1 MKMSSASFAR
11 ALVFSALLVATFSG
25 AARGQEKYQVPP
37 KGIVDLVD
45 VTPTP
50 SVTLSPAGKP
60 GATRWLLIQ
69 QISGLPPISDLA
81 QPELRLAGLRFNPKT
96 NGPSRGRYSTGL
108 SLQSL
113 PDGKEIPITGLPP
126 SPKIRFAAWSPDAT
140 KIAFANISD
149 ATGDAG
155 LSLWIVDVAT
165 AKAQRVPGVLLNAVF
180 GTAPCEWISDST
192 RLLCQTVPTGR
203 GAAPVRGEVPEGPIV
218 QENLGRVTPGA
229 TFEDLLKDATDET
242 IFDYYATSQVAVV
255 SLDGAMKNVGKPGV
269 IAKASA
275 SPDANYALITE
286 KHRPYTYLLPYP
298 MFPERTSVTNLA
310 TGETKELNDRPLQ
323 DSVPNMHDAA
333 VAGPRDYDWRSDAPA
348 TLSWVEAADG
358 GDPRKDVPVRDTIYT
373 LAAPFTSASA
383 AKLVELPL
391 RFEGVT
397 WTDAHTTL
405 VDERRWKDRK
415 RIILAVA
422 DTPGAKPVTMFEGSF
437 EDRYNDPGT
446 PFMQDNAAGKSVGL
460 VTKDGAAVFRG
471 NGASP
476 KGDVPFVAVR
486 SLTNGTT
493 HKVWESAAG
502 AYELPLVAVDPA
514 KMQLLI
520 RRETPTESPNYFLW
534 SGGTQE
540 TQVTKFPNPYGN
552 SPLPVKQ
559 VLKYT
564 RADGVEL
571 SANLYVPPGYKK
583 EDGPLPTLIEAY
595 PAEFKTR
602 ASAGQITG
610 SPYEFVFLY
619 PGSPVPF
626 VATGYAVMENASIPI
641 IGEGSA
647 EPNDTYVEQLVASAK
662 AAIDEGVR
670 LGVVDRNRVAVMG
683 HSYGAFMTVNLVAH
697 SDFFKAGIARSG
709 AYNRTLT
716 PFGFQNEDRTYW
728 QAPAVY
734 NAMSPFMH
742 ADQIKTPLL
751 LIHGE
756 ADNNSGTF
764 PIQSERLFAA
774 LKGQGATVRFVLLP
788 LEAHGYAARESVLDM
803 FWEMNRWM
811 DTYVKNWKPG
821 ANGAAASTPAK

>member
-1 MKMSSASFAR
+1 MKMISAFGARVLVASS
-11 ALVFSALLVATFSG
+11 LCALLFAADAG
-25 AARGQEKYQVPP
+25 AQEKYQVPP

-45 VTPTP
+45 VLPTP
-50 SVTLSPAGKP
+50 AVELSPAGKA
-60 GATRWLLIQ
+60 GGTRRLLIERL
-69 QISGLPPISDLA
+69 SGLPPIADLA

-96 NGPSRGRYSTGL
+96 NGPSRGRYATGL

-113 PDGKEIPITGLPP
+113 PDGKEIPVAGLPA
-126 SPKIRFAAWSPDAT
+126 SSKIRFAEWSPDAT
-140 KIAFANISD
+140 KIAFVNISD

-165 AKAQRVPGVLLNAVF
+165 AAAHRVPGVQLNAVF
-180 GTAPCEWISDST
+180 GTAPCEWMSDSA
-192 RLLCQTVPTGR
+192 RLICRTIPKDR
-203 GAAPVRGEVPEGPIV
+203 GPAPVRSEVPEGPVV

-229 TFEDLLKDATDET
+229 TYEDLLKNPTDEAF
-242 IFDYYATSQVAVV
+242 FDYYATSQVAVV
-255 SLDGAMKNVGKPGV
+255 SIDGTATSLGRSGV
-269 IAKASA
+269 VSSATA
-275 SPDANYALITE
+275 SPDGKYALVTE
-286 KHRPYTYLLPYP
+286 KHRPYTYLLPYA
-298 MFPERTSVTNLA
+298 MFPERALVINIA

-323 DSVPNMHDAA
+323 DSVPNIHDAE
-333 VAGPRDYDWRSDAPA
+333 VAGPREYQWRSDAPA
-348 TLSWVEAADG
+348 TLAWVEAGDG
-358 GDPRKDVPVRDTIYT
+358 GDPRKDVAVRDAVY
-373 LAAPFTSASA
+373 LEDAPFAGSATA
-383 AKLVELPL
+383 KKLVELPL
-391 RFEGVT
+391 RFESVT
-397 WTDAHTTL
+397 WTDAHKTL
-405 VDERRWKDRK
+405 VNERRWKDRK
-415 RIILAVA
+415 RIILAVGA
-422 DTPGAKPVTMFEGSF
+422 DGSTPVAIFEGSF

-446 PFMQDNAAGKSVGL
+446 PWTQDNAAGKPVGW
-460 VTKDGAAVFRG
+460 VTESGEAVFRG
-471 NGASP
+471 MGASP
-476 KGDVPFVAVR
+476 KGDVPFVALR
-486 SLTNGTT
+486 SLSTRRAR
-493 HKVWESAAG
+493 KIWESQEG
-502 AYELPLVAVDPA
+502 AYEIPWGMVDPA
-514 KMQLLI
+514 KMQLLV
-520 RRETPTESPNYFLW
+520 RRETPQQSPNYYLW
-534 SGGTQE
+534 SGGAHE
-540 TQVTKFPNPYGN
+540 TQVTNFPNPYGN

-559 VLKYT
+559 VLKYK

-571 SANLYVPPGYKK
+571 SANLYLPPGYKK

-595 PAEFKTR
+595 PTEFKTR

-619 PGSPVPF
+619 WGSPVPF
-626 VATGYAVMENASIPI
+626 VTQGYAVMENASIPI
-641 IGEGSA
+641 IGEGNA

-662 AAIDEGVR
+662 AAIDEGVS

-728 QAPAVY
+728 QAPNVY

-788 LEAHGYAARESVLDM
+788 LESHGYAARESVLDM

-821 ANGAAASTPAK
+821 ASPGTSTPAP